1 MEIKDIIVQDFNLNI
16 KIVEVNTKKLTK
28 SLFDQLPEYF
38 PFTSNG
44 EFIGDKIFGFINIK
58 SGKQTNKFL
67 LFVKETKVYRSDLTF
82 LQNISSLSLYS
93 QYHENIKFTNFIFFG
108 KRIEDFIDE
117 NHLDYNT
124 FKELYSMNY
133 RTMLVF
139 NEKGRNLIE
148 ETKKN
153 ASKFLNDIKDLQIY
167 I

>member
-44 EFIGDKIFGFINIK
+44 KFSGDKIFGFINIK

-67 LFVKETKVYRSDLTF
+67 LFVKDEKVYKSDLTF
-82 LQNISSLSLYS
+82 LKNLSLLSFYS
-93 QYHENIKFTNFIFFG
+93 QYHENKRFTNFIFLG

-117 NHLDYNT
+117 NHLEYDT
-124 FKELYSMNY
+124 FKEIYSMSY
-133 RTMLVF
+133 KTMLVF

-153 ASKFLNDIKDLQIY
+153 ASKFLNEIKDLQIY

>member
-67 LFVKETKVYRSDLTF
+67 LFVKDTKVYRSDLTF
-82 LQNISSLSLYS
+82 LKNISSLSLYS
-93 QYHENIKFTNFIFFG
+93 QYHENIKFTNFIFF
-108 KRIEDFIDE
+108 D
-117 NHLDYNT
+117 
-124 FKELYSMNY
+124 
-133 RTMLVF
+133 
-139 NEKGRNLIE
+139 
-148 ETKKN
+148 
-153 ASKFLNDIKDLQIY
+153 
-167 I
+167 

>member
-1 MEIKDIIVQDFNLNI
+1 M
-16 KIVEVNTKKLTK
+16 
-28 SLFDQLPEYF
+28 Y
-38 PFTSNG
+38 SNG
-44 EFIGDKIFGFINIK
+44 FNRFAYFC
-58 SGKQTNKFL
+58 FL
-67 LFVKETKVYRSDLTF
+67 LTFFVE
-82 LQNISSLSLYS
+82 
-93 QYHENIKFTNFIFFG
+93 
-108 KRIEDFIDE
+108 RIEDFIDE

>member
-1 MEIKDIIVQDFNLNI
+1 MKTKILKIVLNI
-16 KIVEVNTKKLTK
+16 
-28 SLFDQLPEYF
+28 F
-38 PFTSNG
+38 
-44 EFIGDKIFGFINIK
+44 FIF
-58 SGKQTNKFL
+58 Q
-67 LFVKETKVYRSDLTF
+67 
-82 LQNISSLSLYS
+82 SLSLYS